1 MLEVLPTLSSDMLL
15 RPFVEAYAITADVLA
30 AHGEEAAPEPRRC
43 IEECMGLGRQYELQR
58 RLAHPESVSRHLIAT
73 GLELARHRG
82 LCEAGA
88 AAARTAFAARL
99 QAVLKRL
106 DTVHAIAVRR
116 VETALAT
123 AAPPP
128 QA

>member
-1 MLEVLPTLSSDMLL
+1 
-15 RPFVEAYAITADVLA
+15 
-30 AHGEEAAPEPRRC
+30 
-43 IEECMGLGRQYELQR
+43 MGLGRQYELQR

-73 GLELARHRG
+73 GLDLARHRG

-88 AAARTAFAARL
+88 AAARSAFAARL

-116 VETALAT
+116 VEAALAT
-123 AAPPP
+123 GAPPP